1 MICKMAGMLAVLVL
15 GCIAAVGGA
24 DNEYLSLK
32 KQFPPEIWASRP
44 LRASSDY
51 LSLGWGSDE
60 PMDIT
65 STNFAA
71 RSIPNGKEATFEGR
85 VIVKQGDVNLSCD
98 RLVIVYDE
106 NTIDKTGEG
115 KVKKLSKG
123 QERLSQIKSITASGN
138 VKIVQNERMAVADE
152 VLYDYVKCTIRL
164 KGGRPILRDGPD
176 VIIGDPIFIHLDENC
191 IDIPL
196 KYGPIPHRHRN

>member
-98 RLVIVYDE
+98 QLVIVYDE
-106 NTIDKTGEG
+106 KKGADAG
-115 KVKKLSKG
+115 KNKAKELAKHRENPG
-123 QERLSQIKSITASGN
+123 QIKSITASGN
-138 VKIVQNERMAVADE
+138 VKIVQNERMAVAQE
-152 VLYDYVKCTIRL
+152 ALYDNVKRTIRL
-164 KGGRPILRDGPD
+164 KGGLLRDGPD
-176 VIIGDPIFIHLDENC
+176 ALIGDPIFINLDEYSS
-191 IDIPL
+191 DMPV
-196 KYGPIPHRHRN
+196 KYGPIPHQNRK